1 MFLIIAGERTRI
13 DKYVITLRSFNV
25 SDKHK
30 MISTMV
36 KFEEVVRSRKVM
48 DRKYNDQKEN

>member
-36 KFEEVVRSRKVM
+36 KFEEVIRSRKVM